1 MLMPTTRLLGKE
13 KPPRDRERR
22 KMKPPTGKLMA
33 TALRRCRDAEIVWE
47 QRNEI
52 DLADPRNRREFRGW
66 GLRVNYEG
74 RLGWAWGDP
83 SELPEMLLE
92 RAVADA
98 RNSSLDGIL
107 FAHGLPFGG
116 QSSNPEPLALE
127 GHLERLQ
134 RYVARLQFML
144 PSLLPEQATR
154 IRANLRWQMLTLV
167 TRAGEQ
173 TAQRVIYQVH
183 VDHQATPY
191 LQAQL
196 LAARLRANPSELL
209 MELVWQASH
218 SQQIQQLTAGET
230 PAILTPA
237 ATASLITDLVQR
249 HFDARRF
256 QAQPELAA
264 PWGEAWLSPQVTLQ
278 DDATLQSGPGTVP
291 FDGEGQPKRPV
302 ALVQEGVVHHHLADR
317 FHARQLGVD
326 APGLA
331 IRDWGLPPRPGYSNL
346 SMLGGRSSLGEL
358 CKDIGDGILV
368 DRLLPCEA
376 QTEEDEFCR
385 VAPVAWLLK
394 GGRPQVRLAPILVRG
409 RFCDL
414 LGRDLLNLSADRNWS
429 GRSLAPAISLQR
441 VRIEPAETL
450 QPLPDP
456 PGNWW

>member
-1 MLMPTTRLLGKE
+1 
-13 KPPRDRERR
+13 
-22 KMKPPTGKLMA
+22 MKPPTGKLMA

-47 QRNEI
+47 QRTEI

-74 RLGWAWGDP
+74 RLGWAWGEP
-83 SELPEMLLE
+83 GELPEMLLD
-92 RAVADA
+92 RAVQDA
-98 RNSSLDGIL
+98 RSSPLDGIL
-107 FAHGLPFGG
+107 FAHGLPFSGH
-116 QSSNPEPLALE
+116 SVTPDPMPLE
-127 GHLERLQ
+127 GHLDKLQ
-134 RYVARLQFML
+134 RYVSRLQFML
-144 PSLLPEQATR
+144 PSLLPEHPTR
-154 IRANLRWQMLTLV
+154 IRASLRWQMLTLV

-173 TAQRVIYQVH
+173 AAQKVVYQVT
-183 VDHQATPY
+183 VDHQAAPA

-209 MELVWQASH
+209 MELAWQASH
-218 SQQIQQLTAGET
+218 SQQTQDLSAGET
-230 PAILTPA
+230 PAVLTPSA
-237 ATASLITDLVQR
+237 SASLVTDLVSR

-291 FDGEGQPKRPV
+291 FDGEGQPRRPV

-358 CKDIGDGILV
+358 CKDIGDGVLI
-368 DRLLPCEA
+368 DRLVPCEA
-376 QTEEDEFCR
+376 AVEDDEFCR
-385 VAPVAWLLK
+385 LAPVAWLLK
-394 GGRPQVRLAPILVRG
+394 GGRPQIRLAPMLVRG
-409 RFCDL
+409 KFCDL
-414 LGRDLLNLSADRNWS
+414 LGRDLMGVSSDRSWS
-429 GRSLAPAISLQR
+429 GRALAPALSIQR
-441 VRIEPAETL
+441 LRVEPGQEIQA
-450 QPLPDP
+450 LPEP